1 MINKLKS
8 KPAASII
15 VPVYNVARYLE
26 RCLDSIRNQSRGD
39 FEVILVPNGG
49 RDDDL
54 KICKKYVEMDP
65 RFSLITLRKKGAG
78 RARNAG
84 IDAASSEYI
93 MFVDGDD
100 TVEFD
105 FVEKML
111 APVENDPSIDMVQC
125 GVNVVWDEYIDPVI
139 EKGDEEYY
147 KMKKTG
153 KIIVTNDLFENFVT
167 GILKVFRRS
176 LINRYKIRFPNR
188 LFNEDAYFS
197 WSYLC
202 CCRCVFYIENKL
214 YNYYRRRG
222 SIMWGFFYKKNTAHS
237 LDHLA
242 VVELFYDFLVQNNLF
257 EKFKMGFWH
266 AYLVSF
272 WFARDFSFGKFRR
285 KIKRKVASFLKK
297 GKLEIPNLS
306 KYDDLRDV
314 LNSQGTGGR
323 LKRMFAFI
331 RNAIKKCGVKI

>member
-39 FEVILVPNGG
+39 FEVILVPNGE

-111 APVENDPSIDMVQC
+111 APVENDPSVDMVQC
-125 GVNVVWDEYIDPVI
+125 GVNIIFDGNIDKGLKDEQN
-139 EKGDEEYY
+139 EYY
-147 KMKKTG
+147 KSVKG
-153 KIIVTNDLFENFVT
+153 KHIANDLVCTLNVT
-167 GILKVFRRS
+167 VWSKLFRKS
-176 LINRYKIRFPNR
+176 LIEKYKIKIPND
-188 LFNEDAYFS
+188 LYGEDNYFTRC
-197 WSYLC
+197 YLSVC
-202 CCRCVFYIENKL
+202 NNVFCIENKT
-214 YNYYRRRG
+214 YNYLNREE
-222 SIMWGFFYKKNTAHS
+222 SIMWNTRRKRIGEKS
-237 LDHLA
+237 LDALTIG
-242 VVELFYDFLVQNNLF
+242 ELIYYFWKQNDVF
-257 EKFKMGFWH
+257 EKFEMEFFVI
-266 AYLVSF
+266 YDSF
-272 WFARDFSFGKFRR
+272 FHFSQWCSTPSFQKRIR
-285 KIKRKVASFLKK
+285 KKVASFLKK
-297 GKLEIPNLS
+297 EKLEIPNLS
-306 KYDDLRDV
+306 TYDDLRDV